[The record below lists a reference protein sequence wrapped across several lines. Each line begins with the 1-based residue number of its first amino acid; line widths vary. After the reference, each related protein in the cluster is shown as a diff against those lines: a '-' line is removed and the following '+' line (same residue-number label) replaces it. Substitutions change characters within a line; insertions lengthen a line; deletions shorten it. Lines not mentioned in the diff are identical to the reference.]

1 VLKVV
6 VVTGKVVKE
15 ALVTVSVLPTTVVCS
30 SKAIPPAG
38 AIVVALIGAC
48 MVAEELLLLGVGGGA
63 LSEVEVGS
71 NVVSAAGLLVSV
83 VETWAS
89 VEVVS
94 MRRARQQRNIFGSSS
109 MEFLHK
115 FFSLIEFN
123 RVLHKFFSLIKFSS

>member
-1 VLKVV
+1 
-6 VVTGKVVKE
+6 
-15 ALVTVSVLPTTVVCS
+15 
-30 SKAIPPAG
+30 
-38 AIVVALIGAC
+38 

>member
-38 AIVVALIGAC
+38 GIVVAIDAC

-109 MEFLHK
+109 IEFLHK

-123 RVLHKFFSLIKFSS
+123 RVLHKFFSLIKFNRV